1 MRYKKRNKK
10 GEMEGLI
17 KILLWVAFFVIA
29 IIATYFLIKFIK
41 GLG

>member
-1 MRYKKRNKK
+1 MIYLKQNKK
-10 GEMEGLI
+10 GEMEDLI

-29 IIATYFLIKFIK
+29 GIATYFVIKFIR